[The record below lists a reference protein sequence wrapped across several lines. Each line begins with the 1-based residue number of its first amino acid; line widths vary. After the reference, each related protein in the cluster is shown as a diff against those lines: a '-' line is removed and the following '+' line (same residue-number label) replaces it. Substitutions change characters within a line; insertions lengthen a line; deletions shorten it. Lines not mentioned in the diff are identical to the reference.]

1 MTNKKILTRM
11 GDGSSLE
18 LSEAE
23 LKQDLE
29 EGTKDA
35 ADIGKI
41 DPLSQDELDYLFE
54 IYSSPSPPGHVEP
67 GNEVVFT
74 YDTTCNEIQR
84 NLLPIDRTQMLQ
96 LYEKALGADTVE
108 LGHIDYSFKAIKP
121 IVGYERSI
129 LEQALLITT
138 VPVLYGA
145 MPNLGIYSQPDGPA
159 PNSSELMSEG
169 KIDEAR
175 AASEE
180 AIEHAVEDMVFVASE
195 LYESGADGID
205 FDTTGAAGDPD
216 FLATLRAV
224 EILKKKYPDMCVE
237 IGMSGEFVLGMH
249 GDLHYDGCR
258 LAGLFPHQQVQ
269 LAEKAGA
276 TIFGPV
282 VNTTTADSCAWN
294 AARVVT
300 FLKACVE
307 QSNIPV
313 HANMGMGVGG
323 VPLNSIPPIDAV
335 ARASKAVVD
344 ITQLDGL

>member
-11 GDGSSLE
+11 GDGSLAE
-18 LSEAE
+18 LSEDE

-35 ADIGKI
+35 GERGRI
-41 DPLSQDELDYLFE
+41 DPLSQDELDYIFE

-96 LYEKALGADTVE
+96 LYEKMLGADTVE
-108 LGHIDYSFKAIKP
+108 LGHIDYSYKAIKP
-121 IVGYERSI
+121 IVSYERSI

-138 VPVLYGA
+138 VPVFYGA
-145 MPNLGIYSQPDGPA
+145 MPNLGIYSRPDGPV
-159 PNSSELMSEG
+159 PNPVELMSEG

-180 AIEHAVEDMVFVASE
+180 AIEHAVKDMVFVASE

-224 EILKKKYPDMCVE
+224 GILRKKYPDMCIE
-237 IGMSGEFVLGMH
+237 MGMSGEFILGMH
-249 GDLHYDGCR
+249 GGLSYDGLR
-258 LAGLFPHQQVQ
+258 LAGMYPHEQVK
-269 LAEKAGA
+269 LAQKAGV

-282 VNTTTADSCAWN
+282 INTTTTESCAWN
-294 AARVVT
+294 VARVIT

-307 QSNIPV
+307 ESSIPV

-323 VPLNSIPPIDAV
+323 VPLNSILPIDAV
-335 ARASKAVVD
+335 VRASKAVVD

>member
-1 MTNKKILTRM
+1 MVNKKILTWM
-11 GDGSSLE
+11 GDGSFVE
-18 LSEAE
+18 LTESQIKA
-23 LKQDLE
+23 DLE
-29 EGTKDA
+29 GGTKDA
-35 ADIGKI
+35 ADRGRI
-41 DPLSQDELDYLFE
+41 DPLTQDELDHLFD
-54 IYSSPSPPGHVEP
+54 IYSSSSAPGHVEQ

-129 LEQALLITT
+129 LEQALLVTT

-175 AASEE
+175 EASEA
-180 AIEHAVEDMVFVASE
+180 AIEHAVADMVFVAGE

-216 FLATLRAV
+216 FLATLKAV
-224 EILKKKYPDMCVE
+224 EILKKKYPDMCIE
-237 IGMSGEFVLGMH
+237 MGMSGEFVLGMH
-249 GDLHYDGCR
+249 GDLHYEDIR
-258 LAGLFPHQQVQ
+258 LAGLFPHEQVK
-269 LAEKAGA
+269 LAEKAGV

-282 VNTTTADSCAWN
+282 INTTTDDSCAWN
-294 AARVVT
+294 VARVVT
-300 FLKACVE
+300 FLKTCTA
-307 QSNIPV
+307 QSNIPI

>member
-1 MTNKKILTRM
+1 MNKKKILTRM
-11 GDGSSLE
+11 GDGSPVE
-18 LSEAE
+18 LTESELGE
-23 LKQDLE
+23 DIE
-29 EGTKDA
+29 EGTRDA
-35 ADIGKI
+35 AERGNIE
-41 DPLSQDELDYLFE
+41 PLSQDEVDYLFE
-54 IYSSPSPPGHVEP
+54 IYSSPVPPGHVEP

-96 LYEKALGADTVE
+96 LYEKTLGADTVE
-108 LGHIDYSFKAIKP
+108 LGHIDYSYKAIKP
-121 IVGYERSI
+121 IVSYERSI

-138 VPVLYGA
+138 VPVFYGA

-159 PNSSELMSEG
+159 PNPSELMAEG
-169 KIDEAR
+169 KIEGAR

-180 AIEHAVEDMVFVASE
+180 AIEHAVEDMVFVAGE

-216 FLATLRAV
+216 LLATLRAV
-224 EILKKKYPDMCVE
+224 EILKKKYPDMCIE
-237 IGMSGEFVLGMH
+237 MGMSGEFILGMH
-249 GDLHYDGCR
+249 GELYYDNVC
-258 LAGLFPHQQVQ
+258 LAGLYPHQQVK
-269 LAEKAGA
+269 LAEKAGV

-282 VNTTTADSCAWN
+282 INTTTGDSCPWN
-294 AARVVT
+294 VARVVT
-300 FLKACVE
+300 FLKACVK
-307 QSNIPV
+307 QSNIPI

>member
-1 MTNKKILTRM
+1 MSNRKILSWM
-11 GDGSSLE
+11 GDGSKIE
-18 LSEAE
+18 LSDAE
-23 LKQDLE
+23 LRRDLE
-29 EGTKDA
+29 NGTQDA
-35 ADIGKI
+35 AERGHI
-41 DPLSQDELDYLFE
+41 DPLSQDELEHIFD
-54 IYSSPSPPGHVEP
+54 IYSSSSPPGHVES
-67 GNEVVFT
+67 GKEVIFT

-96 LYEKALGADTVE
+96 LYEKTLGADTVE

-121 IVGYERSI
+121 IVSYERCI
-129 LEQALLITT
+129 MEQALLITT

-159 PNSSELMSEG
+159 PNSSELMSAG

-175 AASEE
+175 TASEE

-224 EILKKKYPDMCVE
+224 EILKRKYPDMCIE
-237 IGMSGEFVLGMH
+237 MGMSGEFILGMH
-249 GDLHYDGCR
+249 GELHYDDTR
-258 LAGLFPHQQVQ
+258 LAGLFPHEQAK
-269 LAEKAGA
+269 LAEKAGV

-282 VNTTTADSCAWN
+282 VNTTTSDSCAWN
-294 AARVVT
+294 VARVAT
-300 FLKACVE
+300 FLKACVAH
-307 QSNIPV
+307 SNIPI

-335 ARASKAVVD
+335 VRASKAVVD
-344 ITQLDGL
+344 ITRLDGL